1 MQLNSFVT
9 STLNGI
15 RTNIQ
20 NDVGT
25 ANSAIQSAIGA
36 INKINPFGDISV
48 PQFSIPSLTALQNVT
63 LPTDFEDSL
72 KKLNS
77 SLPSLS
83 DLKDKVDSL

>member
-9 STLNGI
+9 STCSSI

-20 NDVGT
+20 KDISA
-25 ANSAIQSAIGA
+25 ANSAIQTAIGA

-48 PQFSIPSLTALQNVT
+48 PQFSIPSLDALQNVT

-72 KKLNS
+72 KKLNN
-77 SLPSLS
+77 SLPGLS
-83 DLKDKVDSL
+83 DLKDKVDSM